1 MTNPTPD
8 QSQATGLP
16 KNPSSV
22 WIDLGPVIA
31 YVIAFNVARKFA
43 PDQALYIGAG
53 VFAVAVIIAVLY
65 SKFKLGKVSTM
76 LWVTAVIVLGSAAIT
91 IGFQNKTFFYMKP
104 TAINILFGSAI
115 LGSLL
120 FGKNV
125 FKMMMGSAYQLPEQA
140 WRTLAL
146 RWGFFFFAL
155 AGLNEFIWRNFSEA
169 FWSNFKLLGMFPLTI
184 IFTALNLPLILKHL
198 PKSD

>member
-1 MTNPTPD
+1 MTNLTRD
-8 QSQATGLP
+8 QSQATDLP
-16 KNPSSV
+16 KNPASV
-22 WIDLGPVIA
+22 WVDLGPVIA

-53 VFAVAVIIAVLY
+53 VFAIAVIIAVLY